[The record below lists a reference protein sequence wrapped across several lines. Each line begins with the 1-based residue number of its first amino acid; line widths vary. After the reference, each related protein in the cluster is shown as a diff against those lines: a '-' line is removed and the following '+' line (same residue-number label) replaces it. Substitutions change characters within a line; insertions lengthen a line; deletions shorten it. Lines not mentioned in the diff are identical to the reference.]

1 MTKGKLLGI
10 VGDKD
15 KTTLV
20 FILGGTS
27 DNGKLSLEIPR
38 NVLDAKSQGN
48 TDTKYNVRI
57 DNKGVDYKELA
68 TNLNARILQ
77 IGFNKDDRV
86 LEIAGTQMAS

>member
-1 MTKGKLLGI
+1 
-10 VGDKD
+10 
-15 KTTLV
+15 
-20 FILGGTS
+20 
-27 DNGKLSLEIPR
+27 R

-48 TDTKYNVRI
+48 TDAKFNVRI

-77 IGFNKDDRV
+77 IGFNKDDRM